1 MRSFRRPVPSGQTL
15 VETALV
21 LPLFLTVVL
30 GVIVLGIGL
39 FYQQQ
44 ITNAAREAAR
54 YAAVHSA
61 TSDCPTSS
69 RRSVNNGMVPV
80 DAVLT
85 GSCFGGL
92 PTGSALTSWPNM
104 QGHGRQRAGFGF
116 SESQLHFSACWAGY
130 TDVLLE
136 AAGQPAWDAPPFRDD
151 GDDVDTALDENRWD
165 ACTIGGRDPA
175 SEAGLLSCPP
185 PVTTTTDDTASN
197 LAVSSGSTANQV
209 TVYACYRWQPPLA
222 GFLLIPE
229 TITLRATVSESLQH
243 QR

>member
-1 MRSFRRPVPSGQTL
+1 MMRRLFRQPTYRGQAL

-21 LPLFLTVVL
+21 LPLFLTLVL

-61 TSDCPTSS
+61 TSECPTSS
-69 RRSVNNGMVPV
+69 RKPPNPGRVPEGALAGV
-80 DAVLT
+80 D
-85 GSCFGGL
+85 
-92 PTGSALTSWPNM
+92 PTCDTPTASALTSWPKM
-104 QGHGRQRAGFGF
+104 QAFGRQRAGFGF
-116 SESQLHFSACWAGY
+116 HESELHFAACWSGY
-130 TDVLLE
+130 VDGLVAPGE
-136 AAGQPAWDAPPFRDD
+136 DAWDAPAFQAD
-151 GDDVDTALDENRWD
+151 GTANDWSP
-165 ACTIGGRDPA
+165 CTIAGRDPVA
-175 SEAGLLSCPP
+175 EAGLLSCPP
-185 PVTTTTDDTASN
+185 PVTTASDDTASN
-197 LAVSSGSTANQV
+197 LAVSSGITANQV
-209 TVYACYRWQPPLA
+209 TVYACYEWQPPLA

>member
-1 MRSFRRPVPSGQTL
+1 MVLRLFGRHAGRGQSL

-21 LPLFLTVVL
+21 LPLFLTLVL

-44 ITNAAREAAR
+44 ITNAARETAR

-69 RRSVNNGMVPV
+69 RKGHNPGRVPEG
-80 DAVLT
+80 ALT
-85 GSCFGGL
+85 GIDANCD
-92 PTGSALTSWPNM
+92 PPAASAPASWPKM
-104 QGHGRQRAGFGF
+104 QTHGRRLAGFGF
-116 SESQLHFSACWAGY
+116 DENQLHFAACWSGY
-130 TDVLLE
+130 IDGVLL
-136 AAGQPAWDAPPFRDD
+136 AAGEPAWDAPAFQSD
-151 GDDVDTALDENRWD
+151 GTANDWG
-165 ACTIGGRDPA
+165 ACTIGGLDPA
-175 SEAGLLSCPP
+175 ADASLLSCPP
-185 PVTTTTDDTASN
+185 PVTTATDDTASN
-197 LAVSSGSTANQV
+197 LAVSSQNTANQV
-209 TVYACYRWQPPLA
+209 TVYACYEWGPPLA